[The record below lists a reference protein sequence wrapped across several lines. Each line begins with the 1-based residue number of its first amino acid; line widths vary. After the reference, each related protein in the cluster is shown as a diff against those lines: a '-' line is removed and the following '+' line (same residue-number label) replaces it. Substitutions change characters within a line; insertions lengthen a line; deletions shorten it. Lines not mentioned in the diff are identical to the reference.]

1 MSKIIRSPILNRVLV
16 CAGVGFSAVGL
27 TLFGPA
33 VSSARSGLS
42 ADPLAQDPYG
52 QDQPVVDPFG
62 QLPGDGADGFDMSR
76 RSKART
82 AKKKKTAD
90 KSAAKS
96 TGASAKGKSKKGA
109 ETAKEAAETKA
120 EDGASLKFSQDIA
133 PILVANCTGCHSG
146 DQPGLKRGKLDL
158 TSFGSL
164 QKGSSAH
171 KVVVPGKPDE
181 SSLVLRIKGEE
192 TPRMPQGANRVLAD
206 SAITKI
212 EQWVR
217 EGARLDAGIDP
228 KAAIESYAASPD
240 QVRKRELAKLPSA
253 EVDKKIQQVGLERW
267 KQANPRLKP
276 DIVPGDH
283 FMIFSNLPKD
293 RATTTMKGLETQYGH
308 LKRLLGAQ
316 ATSWV
321 EKVSLYVFASRNDFI
336 EFTRTVEGRDIEG
349 DAASTARLAIPQPY
363 IAVVDPAGARKEEPA
378 GSKRKGRP
386 KRASDGEADSG
397 SERTLGGLL
406 TEALGSGAV
415 SAAGN
420 PPRWLVLGI
429 GSYLGSQ
436 VEPRSNYYAR
446 LRQTALANFEQG
458 WISKANEALGSTD
471 QISSDALHSIGFALV
486 EAMLKSEMQ
495 PRFGAFVNGM
505 LQGGEKLD
513 EMLGKVFEG
522 TREEFIEDT
531 GNWVAKRYGRLE

>member
-1 MSKIIRSPILNRVLV
+1 MPKIVRSPILYRVLV
-16 CAGVGFSAVGL
+16 CAAVGLAAVGL

-33 VSSARSGLS
+33 VSSARSGLG
-42 ADPLAQDPYG
+42 ADPRAQDPYG

-90 KSAAKS
+90 KSTAKS
-96 TGASAKGKSKKGA
+96 TGSSAKSKTKKGA
-109 ETAKEAAETKA
+109 ETTKEAAVAKA
-120 EDGASLKFSQDIA
+120 DDSAPLKFSLDIA

-158 TSFGSL
+158 TSFGNL
-164 QKGSSAH
+164 QKGSAAH
-171 KVVVPGKPDE
+171 KVVVPGKPEE

-206 SAITKI
+206 SAIAKI
-212 EQWVR
+212 EQWVKD
-217 EGARLDAGIDP
+217 GARLDAGIDP
-228 KAAIESYAASPD
+228 KAAMESYAASPE

-283 FMIFSNLPKD
+283 FIMFSNMPKD
-293 RATTTMKGLETQYGH
+293 RAMTTMKGLETQYGH
-308 LKRLLGAQ
+308 LKGLLGGQ
-316 ATSWV
+316 ALNWV
-321 EKVSLYVFASRNDFI
+321 EKVSLYVFASRNDFV
-336 EFTRTVEGRDIEG
+336 EFSRTVEGRDLEG
-349 DAASTARLAIPQPY
+349 DAASTAKLAIPQPY
-363 IAVVDPAGARKEEPA
+363 IAVLDPGGVRKDEPA
-378 GSKRKGRP
+378 GPKRKARP
-386 KRASDGEADSG
+386 KRGSDGEGNSG
-397 SERTLGGLL
+397 SDRTLGGIL
-406 TEALGSGAV
+406 TEALASGAL

-429 GSYLGSQ
+429 GSYLASH
-436 VEPRSNYYAR
+436 VEPRSSHYDR

-458 WISKANEALGSTD
+458 WISKANEALGGTD

-486 EAMLKSEMQ
+486 EAMMSEMKGG
-495 PRFGAFVNGM
+495 FGRFVNGM

-513 EMLGKVFEG
+513 EMLEKAFNG
-522 TREEFIEDT
+522 TRQEFIEGT
-531 GNWVAKRYGRLE
+531 GDWVAKRYGRLE